1 MELSEQHLGQA
12 LVELWELQLS
22 GHEHVHPSVEHGR
35 ELLHCWF
42 CKISL
47 PLMTPLALLLSSA
60 FGLQALFDPLHPGL
74 AQQPRQVPPAQGCT
88 LIEMPFEPRLMLNR
102 LGSNA
107 MEIALR
113 TNRNKPEMASVVH
126 DLLKIKPGL

>member
-1 MELSEQHLGQA
+1 
-12 LVELWELQLS
+12 
-22 GHEHVHPSVEHGR
+22 
-35 ELLHCWF
+35 
-42 CKISL
+42 
-47 PLMTPLALLLSSA
+47 MTPLALLLSSA